1 MRSAPVFLRSLDAVL
16 TGTIA
21 TSKSVASN
29 NSYAY
34 RELLNLNSRRST
46 PT

>member
-1 MRSAPVFLRSLDAVL
+1 MRSARVFLRSLDALL

-21 TSKSVASN
+21 TIKSVALN

-34 RELLNLNSRRST
+34 RELLNQNSRRST